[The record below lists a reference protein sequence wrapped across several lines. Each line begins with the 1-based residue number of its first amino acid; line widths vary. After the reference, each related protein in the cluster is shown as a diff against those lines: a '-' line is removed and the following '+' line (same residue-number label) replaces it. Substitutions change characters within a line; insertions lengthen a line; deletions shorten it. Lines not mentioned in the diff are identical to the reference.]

1 MKKFLSATVVL
12 FLLSA
17 VYGTGASAQ
26 HAGVIHLDDKSFD
39 NGIKSGYVLVDFWA
53 TWCPPC
59 RMLSPVIEEIAYD
72 FRGKV
77 AVAKVDVD
85 KAPETA
91 KRFAISSIPTL
102 ILFKDGK
109 ALKGW
114 MGYKSKEDLTT
125 LIGKEIR

>member
-1 MKKFLSATVVL
+1 MKKFLTATSVAL
-12 FLLSA
+12 LLS
-17 VYGTGASAQ
+17 VVFGFNVSAQ

-39 NGIKSGYVLVDFWA
+39 DGIKSGYVLVDFWA

-85 KAPETA
+85 KAPATS
-91 KRFAISSIPTL
+91 KKFAISSIPTL

-109 ALKGW
+109 AVKGW
-114 MGYKSKEDLTT
+114 MGYKSKEELTT
-125 LIGKEIR
+125 LIEKEIR

>member
-1 MKKFLSATVVL
+1 MKKFLTAISIS
-12 FLLSA
+12 LLLLASS
-17 VYGTGASAQ
+17 GLEASAQ
-26 HAGVIHLDDKSFD
+26 HAGVIHLDDNSFD

-85 KAPETA
+85 KAPDTA
-91 KRFAISSIPTL
+91 KKFAVSSIPTL

-109 ALKGW
+109 AVKGW
-114 MGYKSKEDLTT
+114 MGYKSKEELTT
-125 LIGKEIR
+125 LIEKEIR

>member
-1 MKKFLSATVVL
+1 MKKFLTAAFVSL
-12 FLLSA
+12 LLSVA
-17 VYGTGASAQ
+17 YSHDAAAQ
-26 HAGVIHLDDKSFD
+26 HAGVVHLDDKTFGSS
-39 NGIKSGYVLVDFWA
+39 IKSGYVLVDFWA

-85 KAPETA
+85 KAPDTA
-91 KRFAISSIPTL
+91 RKFAISSIPTL

-109 ALKGW
+109 AVKGW
-114 MGYKSKEDLTT
+114 MGYKSKEELTT
-125 LIGKEIR
+125 LLEKEIK